1 MKHYVFRTTSDKL
14 PQDIANIESVGDH
27 VLTQQLVDDRHW
39 VLLCTHGEP
48 TVADLT
54 AAELRKTIADGVRD
68 ALRAHDSRPGSR
80 DRRPPPPPSR
90 PAPLPDPAVL

>member
-14 PQDIANIESVGDH
+14 PQDIANIEAAGDI
-27 VLTQQLVDDRHW
+27 VLSQHLVDDRHW

-54 AAELRKTIADGVRD
+54 PAQLQQVIHDGVVA
-68 ALRAHDSRPGSR
+68 ALRTREQRPGR
-80 DRRPPPPPSR
+80 MARRV
-90 PAPLPDPAVL
+90 ALGGA